1 MNNADGNCLWEA
13 LIYNILYRQCIK
25 SKTKE
30 SHRQL
35 RKRSLDKAQIDTQ
48 NKKLPFIPDHTT
60 LADWEH
66 IKKDKIYETEL
77 GDICIVAASRAL
89 KRDIM
94 VFNTCKQTGAAPITL
109 ISAEEY
115 RGGVLGDKNPLLLA
129 YDSVHFES
137 IETISQQDEIRA
149 IELAQLIK
157 SGQYMLNNS
166 HVQEMTK
173 ISHNTDKRN
182 TKNEKYTKGA
192 HNYNTHKHK
201 CDVCKI
207 SYEAKSDLTT
217 HNTKIHA
224 QHECKVCK
232 SQKYGEN
239 GINDHTKACKHKR
252 DIKRKENDKKD
263 AERKKAHPTYKNMYM
278 HLTDETPDI
287 IEKITEEEKAE
298 NKIKKKRKE
307 ERIKMAE
314 EKRIPEKTKKLE
326 EIYKTT
332 SKEERMKI
340 GQEREEKRKK
350 R

>member
-1 MNNADGNCLWEA
+1 M
-13 LIYNILYRQCIK
+13 
-25 SKTKE
+25 
-30 SHRQL
+30 
-35 RKRSLDKAQIDTQ
+35 DKAQIDAQ

-89 KRDIM
+89 KRDMM

-109 ISAEEY
+109 ICAEEY

-137 IETISQQDEIRA
+137 IETISQKDEIRA

-173 ISHNTDKRN
+173 ISHNNDKKN
-182 TKNEKYTKGA
+182 TKNEKPTKGA
-192 HNYNTHKHK
+192 HNYNTHKNK

-239 GINDHTKACKHKR
+239 DINDHTKACISKR
-252 DIKRKENDKKD
+252 DAKRKENDKKD
-263 AERKKAHPTYKNMYM
+263 
-278 HLTDETPDI
+278 
-287 IEKITEEEKAE
+287 
-298 NKIKKKRKE
+298 
-307 ERIKMAE
+307 
-314 EKRIPEKTKKLE
+314 
-326 EIYKTT
+326 
-332 SKEERMKI
+332 
-340 GQEREEKRKK
+340 
-350 R
+350 